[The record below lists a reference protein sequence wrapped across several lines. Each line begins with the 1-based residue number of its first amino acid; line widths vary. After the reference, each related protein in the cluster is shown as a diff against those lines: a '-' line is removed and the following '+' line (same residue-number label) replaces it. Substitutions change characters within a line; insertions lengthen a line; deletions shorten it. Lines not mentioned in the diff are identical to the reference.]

1 LLDVALILLLTAA
14 VEEELCEGIEEEE
27 GRGDGVDNALIGSV
41 ERLPDVV

>member
-1 LLDVALILLLTAA
+1 MLLLTAA
-14 VEEELCEGIEEEE
+14 VEEELCEGMEEE

>member
-1 LLDVALILLLTAA
+1 MLLLPAA
-14 VEEELCEGIEEEE
+14 LEEEPCDWMVEVE

>member
-1 LLDVALILLLTAA
+1 MLLLTAA
-14 VEEELCEGIEEEE
+14 LEEALWDWIEEE